1 MHLRIKRLKA
11 TYSIFRWIFSESIIY
26 MLVSQLGKP
35 METLYKPSIT
45 PKTNVTFK
53 PVKQSKGNV
62 NYVAFIE
69 SESTVIIE
77 DADADTDSDSDTDS
91 PDELYEKGKI
101 YSPLATSESAN
112 QIFSLGDDPIKSFY
126 IGSVTIVGLFI
137 LYKMLIKK

>member
-1 MHLRIKRLKA
+1 
-11 TYSIFRWIFSESIIY
+11 

-35 METLYKPSIT
+35 METLYKPSTT

-77 DADADTDSDSDTDS
+77 DADADTDNDSDSDSDS

-112 QIFSLGDDPIKSFY
+112 KIFSLGDDPIKSFY

>member
-1 MHLRIKRLKA
+1 
-11 TYSIFRWIFSESIIY
+11 